1 MNNLIILEK
10 KDTNFVIRVS
20 LLLLCLFIFIT
31 VLVYNFYKG
40 NKIILPDLNDEFHEK
55 SKFHL
60 LKSMG
65 WAFLVT
71 LLFAFFSL
79 GSNKKPVKYA
89 VNKPVKI

>member
-10 KDTNFVIRVS
+10 KDTNFVMRVS
-20 LLLLCLFIFIT
+20 LLLLCLFIFLTI
-31 VLVYNFYKG
+31 LVYNFYKG
-40 NKIILPDLNDEFHEK
+40 NKIILPDLDDEFHEK

-71 LLFAFFSL
+71 LVFAFFSL
-79 GSNKKPVKYA
+79 GGNKKPVKYA